1 MDIMVEELD
10 GGLWVAATEGGRLDG
25 LEVDPSAE
33 EVRWGAVYWAKV
45 TRIDKALDAA
55 FVDLDGKNEGILF
68 NADVRFINKK
78 TGEIFKGGSE
88 ASGKKIKNGQ
98 MVAVQAKSGFLR
110 HEDDFDFAREDKNT
124 KVSMDIT
131 LPGRFLIYAPFMEKN
146 EVSSRIRK
154 KELRAQMMK
163 MMKAFEPLKGLIL
176 RASSEDTQ
184 MDILLR
190 EAKLLQSSW
199 EALEPHLTGDKPRL
213 ILQGP
218 DSFQRTIGDQAGRN
232 IDRIEIVTMDR
243 YKQIEQWCEL
253 FGPDLVP
260 RIVPVELEDP
270 DAELALFDH
279 RGILGDIEDLFQV
292 YGLLASGGSI
302 IIQQTSALTS
312 IDINRG
318 GDDRSVM
325 EINLE
330 ASAEIARQIRLR
342 NIGGII
348 LIDFLKFSKKA
359 DQTKLLKA
367 LEPIFDTD
375 PCTVQ
380 IHGMTALGLVELT
393 RKRRTPPL
401 SERLDNVE
409 SLNHGT

>member
-1 MDIMVEELD
+1 MVEELD

-33 EVRWGAVYWAKV
+33 EVRWGAVYWARV
-45 TRIDKALDAA
+45 SRIDKALDAT

-68 NADVRFINKK
+68 NADVRIFNKK
-78 TGEIFKGGSE
+78 TGEIYKGGSE
-88 ASGKKIKNGQ
+88 SIGKKIKNGD
-98 MVAVQAKSGFLR
+98 MIAVQAKSGYLR
-110 HEDDFDFAREDKNT
+110 HETDFDFAREDKNT

-131 LPGRFLIYAPFMEKN
+131 LHGRFLIYAPFMDKN
-146 EVSSRIRK
+146 EVSSRSRNKDLSAHMI
-154 KELRAQMMK
+154 K
-163 MMKAFEPLKGLIL
+163 MMKEFETLKGLSL
-176 RASSEDTQ
+176 RSASEDKQ

-199 EALEPHLTGDKPRL
+199 DAIQPHFTGDKPKL
-213 ILQGP
+213 ILQGA

-232 IDRIEIVTMDR
+232 IERIEIVTMDR
-243 YKQIEQWCEL
+243 YKQIEEWCEL

-260 RIVPVELEDP
+260 KIVPVELEDP
-270 DAELALFDH
+270 NAELALFEH
-279 RGILGDIEDLFQV
+279 RGILGDIEDLFQD
-292 YGLLASGGSI
+292 YGLLTSGGSI
-302 IIQQTSALTS
+302 IIQQTSALTA
-312 IDINRG
+312 IDVNRG
-318 GDDRSVM
+318 GDDRSAM

-330 ASAEIARQIRLR
+330 AAAEIARQIRLR

-348 LIDFLKFSKKA
+348 LIDFLKFTKKTE
-359 DQTKLLKA
+359 QTKLIKA

-380 IHGMTALGLVELT
+380 IHGMTALGLLELT

-401 SERLDNVE
+401 RERLDNVE
-409 SLNHGT
+409 SLNTGQ